1 MQGEEQ
7 PEVTNATG
15 LQSVAMLKAVIDGQT
30 YAAVAARFGVTRTA
44 VERRIKAV
52 AVQLSQRV
60 GIVGLNRDAT
70 AFVQRLRQHR
80 AEILAA
86 LDDFEPAARFGPRA
100 SRVLSNDEIAQAAQ
114 RIKGRSRDRKSVV

>member
-60 GIVGLNRDAT
+60 GIVGADGT
-70 AFVQRLRQHR
+70 
-80 AEILAA
+80 
-86 LDDFEPAARFGPRA
+86 
-100 SRVLSNDEIAQAAQ
+100 
-114 RIKGRSRDRKSVV
+114 